1 MIMFKKIFLYS
12 YAYTD
17 PMDGRTMVDRA
28 CDSRESHG
36 FGIKLTSGFEI
47 KGRKTMCEKVTRP
60 CIKAVSRSFAI
71 ALVENG

>member
-28 CDSRESHG
+28 CDSQESHG
-36 FGIKLTSGFEI
+36 FPGRGIIDIWL
-47 KGRKTMCEKVTRP
+47 
-60 CIKAVSRSFAI
+60 
-71 ALVENG
+71 